1 MRVPDALRSALPGH
15 YTVERELGRGGMA
28 TVYLARDHRYD
39 RSVVI
44 KVVERDV
51 LAPAGVPRFLREIR
65 TAAQLTHPHV
75 LSVYES
81 GEAAGLLY
89 YVMPYVDG
97 ETLRARLVRD
107 GTLPLADAVSLL
119 RELAGALAYAHSRG
133 VVHRDLKPENV
144 LLSGGHAVIAD
155 FGIAKAMA
163 SATEG
168 DRRDRGDTSEALT
181 AVGES
186 LGTPAYMAPE
196 QVVGDAALDHRADLY
211 ALGVVAYEML
221 AGAHPFGV
229 RAPQAMVGAHLTEA
243 PVALAERRPDAPP
256 ALTGLV
262 MRLLSKDP
270 AGRPQRAEE
279 VRDVLAKLSLP
290 HGATRNQPRN
300 RAVATVAVV
309 LLVAAAG
316 GYAAWRGNRSS
327 TSEPATDALVIS
339 TIAVLPFVNTSGV
352 VTDDYFSDGMTDEL
366 AHALSRIPG
375 VRLAGRTSSYAFK
388 GKTVVAQE
396 IGRALEVDAIIDGTV
411 RRSGEQLRV
420 SAQLVGT
427 SDGKVLWDSVFET
440 RSSDVFGVQDEFT
453 RAIVAAIAPTLSGGS
468 GTAADLVARGTK
480 DPEAY
485 ELYLKGRHHWLERG
499 AANVAQSIV
508 YLRQAVAR
516 DPEFARAHAALAN
529 AYGILSVY
537 FADPT
542 DSATALTEA
551 SARRALALDS
561 SLADAHAA
569 LGGVFERRMRFAEA
583 EEKYRAALALE
594 PFNPNVR
601 LWFGFSLYSSG
612 RTNEA
617 LDELGRAVQL
627 DPLNKSAASALA
639 AALVAARRF
648 PEARTVARGVLARD
662 STFVLGMLSM
672 GIALAFGGDPDSAAR
687 LLERA
692 TRLYPSAPSL
702 HSVLIFAY
710 AAAGRWSDA
719 ELLRAELRRRAA
731 EYAGSVDAAFAELVF
746 GDAGP
751 AIRLLATEAGRRAW
765 HEYVGFGCNP
775 MNDPL
780 WSEARFVAAM
790 SDLGVAR
797 CPLARP
803 WAISRP

>member
-15 YTVERELGRGGMA
+15 YAVERELGRGGMA

-75 LSVYES
+75 LSVFES
-81 GEAAGLLY
+81 GEAEGLLY

-107 GTLPLADAVSLL
+107 GALPLADAVTLL

-168 DRRDRGDTSEALT
+168 DRAGRGDTTEALT
-181 AVGES
+181 AIGVS

-196 QVVGDAALDHRADLY
+196 QIVGDAALDHRADLY

-221 AGAHPFGV
+221 AGAHPFGT
-229 RAPQAMVGAHLTEA
+229 RAPQAMVGAHLTEV
-243 PVALAERRPDAPP
+243 PVTLGERRPDVPP
-256 ALTGLV
+256 ALTSLV
-262 MRLLSKDP
+262 MQLLSKDP
-270 AGRPQRAEE
+270 ARRPQRAEE
-279 VRDVLAKLSLP
+279 VRNVLADLP
-290 HGATRNQPRN
+290 LGASRKPSRSA
-300 RAVATVAVV
+300 AVATMAGL

-316 GYAAWRGNRSS
+316 GYAAWSAS
-327 TSEPATDALVIS
+327 TSPASEPASDALAIT

-352 VTDDYFSDGMTDEL
+352 ETDDYFSDGMTDEL

-375 VRLAGRTSSYAFK
+375 VRLAGRTSSYTFK
-388 GKTVVAQE
+388 GKTIVAQE
-396 IGRALEVDAIIDGTV
+396 IGRALEVDAFIDGTV
-411 RRSGEQLRV
+411 RRAGEQLRV

-440 RSSDVFGVQDEFT
+440 RSSDVFGVQDQFT
-453 RAIVAAIAPTLSGGS
+453 SAIVAAIAPALGGS
-468 GTAADLVARGTK
+468 RGSPAELVARGTN
-480 DPEAY
+480 DLEAY
-485 ELYLKGRHHWLERG
+485 ELYLKGRYHWLERG

-516 DPEFARAHAALAN
+516 DPEFARAHAALSN

-551 SARRALALDS
+551 SALRALALDS
-561 SLADAHAA
+561 TLADAHAA
-569 LGGVFERRMRFAEA
+569 LGGVLERQMRFAEA
-583 EEKYRAALALE
+583 EEKYRRALALE

-612 RTNEA
+612 RTSQA

-627 DPLNKSAASALA
+627 DPLNKSGASALA
-639 AALVAARRF
+639 GALVAARQF
-648 PEARTVARGVLARD
+648 PEAQTVANGVLARD

-672 GIALAFGGDPDSAAR
+672 GMALAFGGDPDSAAR

-692 TRLYPSAPSL
+692 TRLYPDAPTL

-710 AAAGRWSDA
+710 AAAGRWRDA
-719 ELLRAELRRRAA
+719 ERLRGELRRRAG
-731 EYAGSVDAAFAELVF
+731 EYAGGVDAAFAELVF
-746 GDAGP
+746 GNAAP
-751 AIRLLATEAGRRAW
+751 VITFLASEAGRRAW
-765 HEYVGFGCNP
+765 HEYMGFGCNP

-780 WSEARFVAAM
+780 WSEARFLDAM
-790 SDLGVAR
+790 RDLGVAP

-803 WAISRP
+803 WPISRP